1 MDRQHMLRRTLT
13 GLATIAGSVALVA
26 CGSSNSSSTS
36 GAASSSSGGTSAS
49 QPGKGKPAIT
59 IGDKNF
65 TEEFILGQLYA
76 QALEAKG
83 YTVHVK
89 QNIGSSEIIDKALT
103 SGQIDMYP
111 EYTGEIVLTIAG
123 DTKAQP
129 KTAQQ
134 TYQMAKRFEESRGFT
149 LLNATPFYDTNEMAV
164 LPSFATKW
172 HLKTIGD
179 LIHVGDKGSEVVYGD
194 TPENKGRYAGLVGL
208 QKAYGLTG
216 VKFKSLAIG
225 LQYTALKQG
234 AINMADVFS
243 TDAQLQTNH
252 FVILTDTKHIFGF
265 QNAAPVVSKKLMAQ
279 EGPAFAQTVNAVSS
293 KLTIPVM
300 QKLNAAVD
308 TNKLQPS
315 DVAKKFLQVNGLL

>member
-1 MDRQHMLRRTLT
+1 MRQMGKRALVSGGVFL
-13 GLATIAGSVALVA
+13 SVAVLAA
-26 CGSSNSSSTS
+26 CGGSSSSSTS
-36 GAASSSSGGTSAS
+36 SGSSAASSSGGSS

-123 DTKAQP
+123 QTKAQP

-134 TYQMAKRFEESRGFT
+134 TYQMAQSFEESRGFT
-149 LLNATPFYDTNEMAV
+149 LLAPTPFYDTNEMAV
-164 LPSFATKW
+164 LPSFASKW
-172 HLKTIGD
+172 HLKTIDD
-179 LIHVGDKGSEVVYGD
+179 LIHVGNKASQVVYGD
-194 TPENKGRYAGLVGL
+194 TPENAGRYAGLVGL
-208 QKAYGLTG
+208 KEAYGLTNIQ
-216 VKFKSLAIG
+216 FKSLAIG
-225 LQYTALKQG
+225 LQYQALQQG

-243 TDAQLQTNH
+243 TDAQLQQVH

-265 QNAAPVVSKKLMAQ
+265 QYVAPVVSKKLLAS
-279 EGPAFAQTVNAVSS
+279 EGPAFTQTLNAVSA
-293 KLTIPVM
+293 KLTIPAM
-300 QKLNAAVD
+300 QKLNFAVAIDKLDPAA
-308 TNKLQPS
+308 
-315 DVAKKFLQVNGLL
+315 VAKKFLQANGLA